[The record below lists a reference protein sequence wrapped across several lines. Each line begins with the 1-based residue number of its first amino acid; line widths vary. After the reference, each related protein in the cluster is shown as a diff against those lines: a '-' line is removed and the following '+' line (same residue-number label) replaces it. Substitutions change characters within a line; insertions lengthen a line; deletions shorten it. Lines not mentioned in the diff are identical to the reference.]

1 MLEMSGK
8 HEAQVML
15 DVGSGQ
21 GIEAILLSKR
31 GNRVIGIDISRE
43 AVRTASI
50 LNRNENTLGQA
61 SFVVGDAEH
70 LPFRSDSF
78 DTVCCRDVLHHVSDS
93 TQTVLEMKRVAREKG
108 SIMALEAN
116 ALNPQMIVIGMI
128 YFWIDRGVF
137 RNTGGRLQKLFLDAG
152 LSQVNVIETE
162 FLPRHMLFEYR
173 SPANIVLRFKNFPIA
188 DLLRKIEKR
197 WQRQTFLRKFSN
209 YLLIVGSNKE

>member
-8 HEAQVML
+8 PEAQAIL

-21 GIEAILLSKR
+21 GIDAILLSKKAHK
-31 GNRVIGIDISRE
+31 VIGIDISRE

-50 LNRNENTLGQA
+50 LSRNENTSGEV

-70 LPFRSDSF
+70 LPFRTDAF
-78 DTVCCRDVLHHVSDS
+78 DTVCCKDVLHHVSNS
-93 TQTVLEMKRVAREKG
+93 MQAVLEMKRVAREKG
-108 SIMALEAN
+108 SIMAVEAN

-128 YFWIDRGVF
+128 YFSIDRGVL
-137 RNTGGRLQKLFLDAG
+137 RNTRRRLQKLFLDAG
-152 LSQVNVIETE
+152 LSRVNVIETE

-173 SPANIVLRFKNFPIA
+173 SPMNVFLRFRNFRILE
-188 DLLRKIEKR
+188 LLKKIEDH

-209 YLLIVGSNKE
+209 YLLIVSSNTK